1 MSDTSEF
8 FDRWCRARPQDSE
21 RSDAEALGPRL
32 AEIVQTAHA
41 TWPSTW
47 LGVDDL
53 IEALA
58 DRVDPAVDPIAALEG
73 LHVEEL
79 YLALACGS
87 GQPAAI
93 LALERAHGGEIAG
106 ALARVDRAAH
116 ELSIDDLR
124 QILRLRLFVGDGAR
138 APAITSYRGRGPLGR
153 WLFVTALRE
162 VLQASRRNASVEA
175 EVEATRLQL
184 RQMLIGPQL
193 EYLDERERDAFH
205 ASFTEGIDALEIR
218 ERNLLRHALVDGL
231 NVRQIGRMYGVHFT
245 TAARWLTRARDS
257 LAAETRARM
266 MQRLQTTP
274 SELERIIGR
283 VASQVELRLSTVFR
297 PDSAST

>member
-1 MSDTSEF
+1 MSDTSEL
-8 FDRWCRARPQDSE
+8 FDRWCRARPQDRE
-21 RSDAEALGPRL
+21 RSDAGALGRRL
-32 AEIVQTAHA
+32 AEIVETAHA
-41 TWPSTW
+41 TWPPTW

-58 DRVDPAVDPIAALEG
+58 DRVDPAVDPLAALAG
-73 LHVEEL
+73 LHAEEL

-93 LALERAHGGEIAG
+93 LALERAHGGEITG

-162 VLQASRRNASVEA
+162 VLQASRRNASVET
-175 EVEATRLQL
+175 EIEATRLQL

-205 ASFTEGIDALEIR
+205 ASFTEAIDALEVR

-266 MQRLQTTP
+266 MQRLQTSP

-283 VASQVELRLSTVFR
+283 VASRVELRLSTVFR